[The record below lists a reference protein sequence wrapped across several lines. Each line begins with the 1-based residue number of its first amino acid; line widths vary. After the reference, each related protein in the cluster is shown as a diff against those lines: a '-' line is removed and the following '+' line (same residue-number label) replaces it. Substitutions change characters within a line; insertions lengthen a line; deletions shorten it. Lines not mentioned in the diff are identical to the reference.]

1 MASLFDY
8 IFNRK
13 MKSAPVSPEEKPGG
27 DELWKREPEP
37 VLRADQMEALSQ
49 RGVRSGLRRSAEESL
64 RGCNLSQ
71 TETDF
76 GKVVLPEGGANSSLL
91 FLF

>member
-1 MASLFDY
+1 M
-8 IFNRK
+8 
-13 MKSAPVSPEEKPGG
+13 
-27 DELWKREPEP
+27 WKREPEP

-76 GKVVLPEGGANSSLL
+76 GKVVLPEGGANSHV
-91 FLF
+91 